1 VAIAPTTGATNNVT
15 STTVVCAVTVTI
27 TSGRMVVVKC
37 FSKVTGQTV
46 SSVVDSGGSSYSKL
60 AGPIDD
66 GTQVVEVWGTPVTGS
81 VASSSVTV
89 TWTAGTGRK
98 GVAVE
103 EYSGVVAIG
112 NVATNSGTGTNPTIS
127 LTTQDANNYVVA
139 GLNGDYAAPITAS
152 VGTVRL
158 TIDAGTNLSAVL
170 MDNTAA
176 SPGSVTCTGTQA
188 VSATWAAAAVELRS
202 VMSAGGSAF
211 MMGMAL

>member
-1 VAIAPTTGATNNVT
+1 VAIAPTTGAQNSVT
-15 STTVVCAVTVTI
+15 SATVVCAVTVTI
-27 TSGRMVVVKC
+27 TAGRMVVVKC
-37 FSKVTGQTV
+37 SSKVTGQTV
-46 SSVVDSGGSSYSKL
+46 SSVVDSGGATYSKL

-66 GTQVVEVWGTPVTGS
+66 GTNVVEIWGTTVTGS
-81 VASSSVTV
+81 VSSSSVTV

-98 GVAVE
+98 GVVVE

-127 LTTQDANNYVVA
+127 VTTQDVNNYVVA
-139 GLNGDYAAPITAS
+139 GLNGDYDASITAS
-152 VGTVRL
+152 VGTVRQ
-158 TIDAGTNLSAVL
+158 TINAGTNLSAVL

-188 VSATWAAAAVELRS
+188 VSAPWVAAGVELRS
-202 VMSAGGSAF
+202 VLSAGGSAF